1 MADVTETAAP
11 AEKPIA
17 RIVTKLPREKVIPLE
32 FPVEFGG
39 DLYTDI
45 RVRRLSGAE
54 VALYYEQVQ
63 AGYRSAR
70 PPTVDCP
77 DEVYDA
83 LDDDDRYTVEAAAID
98 FLPRRLK
105 EGIDA
110 LTSESTEESSLSSPA
125 S

>member
-1 MADVTETAAP
+1 MSTEAATAAP
-11 AEKPIA
+11 AEKPVA
-17 RIVTKLPREKVIPLE
+17 RIVTKVPREKIIPLE
-32 FPVEFGG
+32 FEVEFGG
-39 DLYTDI
+39 QVFSDI

-63 AGYRSAR
+63 AGYRSPR

-98 FLPRRLK
+98 FLPRRLR

-110 LTSESTEESSLSSPA
+110 LTSESTEESSPSSPA

>member
-1 MADVTETAAP
+1 MSTEAATAAP
-11 AEKPIA
+11 AEKPVA
-17 RIVTKLPREKVIPLE
+17 RIVTKVPREKIIPLE
-32 FPVEFGG
+32 FEVEFGG
-39 DLYTDI
+39 QVFSDI

-63 AGYRSAR
+63 AGYRSPR
-70 PPTVDCP
+70 LPTVDCP

-98 FLPRRLK
+98 FLPRRLR

-110 LTSESTEESSLSSPA
+110 LTSESTEESSPSSPA

>member
-1 MADVTETAAP
+1 MSTEAATTAP
-11 AEKPIA
+11 AERPVA
-17 RIVTKLPREKVIPLE
+17 RIVTKLPREKIIPLD
-32 FPVEFGG
+32 FPVEFDGTV
-39 DLYTDI
+39 YSEI
-45 RVRRLSGAE
+45 VVKRLTGAE
-54 VALYYEQVQ
+54 VALYYERVQ
-63 AGYRSAR
+63 SGYRSPR

-98 FLPRRLK
+98 FLPRRLR

>member
-1 MADVTETAAP
+1 MSEETTAAVS
-11 AEKPIA
+11 AEKPVA
-17 RIVTKLPREKVIPLE
+17 KIVTKVPREKVIPLE
-32 FPVEFGG
+32 FPVEFNG
-39 DLYTDI
+39 DLYDEI
-45 RVRRLSGAE
+45 KVRRLTGAE
-54 VALYYEQVQ
+54 VARYYEMVQ
-63 AGYRSAR
+63 EGYRSPR

-98 FLPRRLK
+98 FLPRRLR

-110 LTSESTEESSLSSPA
+110 LTSESTAESSLSSPA

>member
-1 MADVTETAAP
+1 MSTEAATPAP
-11 AEKPIA
+11 AERPVAK
-17 RIVTKLPREKVIPLE
+17 IVTKLPREKLIPLE
-32 FPVEFGG
+32 FEVEFDGTV
-39 DLYTDI
+39 YTHI

-98 FLPRRLK
+98 FLPRRLR

>member
-1 MADVTETAAP
+1 MSGDTTAAAP
-11 AEKPIA
+11 AEKPVA
-17 RIVTKLPREKVIPLE
+17 RIVTKLPREKLIPLQFE
-32 FPVEFGG
+32 VEFNG

-45 RVRRLSGAE
+45 RVRRLTGAE

-83 LDDDDRYTVEAAAID
+83 IDDDDRYDVEAAAID

-110 LTSESTEESSLSSPA
+110 LTSESTEESSPSSPA